1 MQRSASGSPA
11 PALDVLRLPLLGPF
25 LRWRYSRF
33 VLQLP
38 LLLLAAL
45 SVYDGLTGRQI
56 ASINTATVTVWVQY
70 CALAVLALALFG
82 NLFCAAC
89 PMMLTRGP
97 SKLLGRV
104 LPKLSWPRSWRGKW
118 LTLGLILAFLFCYEA
133 FDLWASPW
141 LTAWLIAAY
150 FAAALLVDSLFP
162 AGTFCKYVCPLG
174 NFHFA
179 LSRASPT
186 QITARDPEVCRSCE
200 SKACLNGRAAPESA
214 FGKLPG
220 LPLLG
225 GPATLPGC
233 ETRLFVPT
241 MRSAQDCTLCLNCLR
256 ACPYDNVALAVR
268 APTFEA
274 EAARPRFDAALLL
287 TVLAWGGLLNAF
299 AMVPAYAHLAA
310 NLSKVLHTR
319 DETLLLLLIQGGWLL
334 GGVGLSVLAARAAG
348 GTLRGWA
355 VILAPLAVAIWG
367 GHALYHFLIG
377 AGTFW
382 PVVLGALARLGL
394 PISPPRPYA
403 VLRLDAAFP
412 FQVALTYL
420 ALGAGAYAAWR
431 RARAGGH
438 ARRAAPVTL
447 LSVLFA
453 VITLWIFAQPMQARG
468 SLLDAPSCPSPA
480 ACQRP

>member
-1 MQRSASGSPA
+1 MTPT
-11 PALDVLRLPLLGPF
+11 PDVLRLPLLGSF

-70 CALAVLALALFG
+70 RALAVLALALLG

-89 PMMLTRGP
+89 PIMLTRGP

-104 LPKLSWPRSWRGKW
+104 LPTLSWPRALRGKW
-118 LTLGLILAFLFCYEA
+118 LTLGLTVMFLFSYEA

-141 LTAWLIAAY
+141 LTAWLVVGY
-150 FAAALLVDSLFP
+150 FGAALLTDSLFP

-179 LSRASPT
+179 LSRAAPT
-186 QITARDPEVCRSCE
+186 QITARDPGVCRSCE
-200 SKACLNGRAAPESA
+200 SKACLNGRAAEST
-214 FGKLPG
+214 FEGLPG
-220 LPLLG
+220 LPLLSSPLLS

-233 ETRLFVPT
+233 ETRLFVPA

-256 ACPYDNVALAVR
+256 ACPHDNVALAVR
-268 APTFEA
+268 APTYEA
-274 EAARPRFDAALLL
+274 ETARPRFDAALLL
-287 TVLAWGGLLNAF
+287 TVLAWGGLLNAY
-299 AMVPAYAHLAA
+299 AMVPAYGHLAA
-310 NLSKVLHTR
+310 NLSNLLYTR
-319 DETLLLLLIQGGWLL
+319 NEVLLLLLIQGGWLL
-334 GGVGLSVLAARAAG
+334 GGVGLTVLVARAAG
-348 GTLRGWA
+348 GTLREWA

-382 PVVLGALARLGL
+382 PVALGALARLKL
-394 PISPPRPYA
+394 PIHPPEPYA

-431 RARAGGH
+431 RARAQG
-438 ARRAAPVTL
+438 RATRAVPATL
-447 LSVLFA
+447 LCVLFA
-453 VITLWIFAQPMQARG
+453 SLTLWIFAQPMQARG
-468 SLLDAPSCPSPA
+468 SLLDAPI
-480 ACQRP
+480 CQSGAVCGRR